1 MKLKAQTKDLT
12 AAVARASGPLTTRHT
27 MPILGAA
34 RLNAI
39 EGRVVVET
47 TDLEQS
53 AACSAPAEVK
63 TEGVAAIPAKRLL
76 EVLRA
81 TRQDEVEIEVA
92 AGTATIK
99 SGRGRVKLLGFD
111 PADFPSIPVAESDPI
126 EVDIYRLRNAID
138 RTLFAASTDDTRA
151 HLCTLL
157 LEESGGFLR
166 LVSTDGH
173 RLSVTETEIE
183 APAGLRAL
191 APASWVRN
199 FRRALEWATTPA
211 ALRVDRA
218 RIEITLGD
226 YRSATRLV
234 DAEFPAW
241 EAVLPAKPGPE
252 VAVLADDLADAVK
265 RISVVASQAN
275 HGVRLTLGETVRIAA
290 SSVEAGEAVDEVDI
304 VRGKVKRE
312 TEVGVS
318 IRYLG
323 ELLRA
328 TAGETVLLRVSTPE
342 QPILVQVDGADHWRH
357 ALMPMRV

>member
-12 AAVARASGPLTTRHT
+12 AAVARASGPLAVRHT

-34 RLNAI
+34 RLSAL

-53 AACSAPAEVK
+53 AACSAPAEV
-63 TEGVAAIPAKRLL
+63 TTPGVAAVPAKRLL

-92 AGTATIK
+92 SGTATIQ

-111 PADFPSIPVAESDPI
+111 PADFPSIPVAEGDPI

-252 VAVLADDLADAVK
+252 VAVLADDLSAALR
-265 RISVVASQAN
+265 RIRVVASAQN
-275 HGVRLTLGETVRIAA
+275 HGVRLVVGERLAVQA
-290 SSVEAGEAVDEVDI
+290 SSVEAGEATDEIDLCRSSAKAPI
-304 VRGKVKRE
+304 
-312 TEVGVS
+312 EVGLS

-323 ELLRA
+323 EFLTA
-328 TAGETVLLRVSTPE
+328 AAGETVALCIANQD
-342 QPILVQVDGADHWRH
+342 QPILAQVDGAEHWRH
-357 ALMPMRV
+357 VIMPMRL